1 MLATNLKI
9 LGVVL
14 GTILLYTLLAGSIPQ
29 VESEVPEE
37 LVLGADFSVEEIV
50 AAGEEL
56 YFGAGGCTTCHG
68 LGTRAPHLLEGEPGQ
83 GAIGAR
89 CGSRVPG
96 LSCKEYLHQS
106 MTQPNAV
113 VVEGFEPIMPD
124 MSRTLSPAQVWA
136 IIAFLQSQEGEVT
149 VLPEDV
155 QQASQATG
163 AEPGQPLTGTGG
175 PAGAA
180 PSATMEPVALL
191 RENQCLVC
199 HQLGTEGGPIGP
211 PLTGMG
217 ARLDRERIRRAILLP
232 NADTADGYA
241 AVAGTMPATFGQQ
254 LTAAQMEALVDFL
267 ASQR

>member
-1 MLATNLKI
+1 MIATNLKI

-14 GTILLYTLLAGSIPQ
+14 GTILLYTLLAASIPQ

-37 LVLGADFSVEEIV
+37 LVLGADFSVEEVV
-50 AAGEEL
+50 AAGETL
-56 YFGAGGCTTCHG
+56 YFGAGGCTACHG
-68 LGTRAPHLLEGEPGQ
+68 LGTRAPHLLEGESGQ

-96 LSCKEYLHQS
+96 LSCKEYLLQS

-149 VLPEDV
+149 VVAADV
-155 QQASQATG
+155 SAAAG
-163 AEPGQPLTGTGG
+163 AGTPGQPLTGTG
-175 PAGAA
+175 AGAGAAGA

-191 RENQCLVC
+191 RENQCLIC
-199 HQLGTEGGPIGP
+199 HQLAGEGTAIGP
-211 PLTGMG
+211 PFDGMG
-217 ARLDRERIRRAILLP
+217 GRIDPDRIRHSILQP
-232 NADTADGYA
+232 NADTAAGFEA
-241 AVAGTMPATFGQQ
+241 LAGTMPPTFGQQ
-254 LTAAQMEALVDFL
+254 LTAAQLEVLVQYL
-267 ASQR
+267 AAQR